1 MARKNLI
8 SKQEYEQLIRASKK
22 TPAIIFKHST
32 RCSISAVVLDRLNE
46 ASKKFDIHIIDVINN
61 RDISNMIAQ
70 DLHVVHRSPQLLVV
84 QNGVCSFH
92 ASHMEI
98 SSDMLSRH
106 LMSY

>member
-1 MARKNLI
+1 MAWKRI
-8 SKQEYEQLIRASKK
+8 SSQQEYKEVIGGSKN

-32 RCSISAVVLDRLNE
+32 RCSLSSMAMNRLNE
-46 ASKKFDIHIIDVINN
+46 ASKNFDIHIIDVIIN

-70 DLHVVHRSPQLLVV
+70 DLLVAHQSPQLLIV

-98 SSDMLSRH
+98 ASNLINQHLLS
-106 LMSY
+106 Y